1 MKKVVSLLIL
11 FVVAISLTT
20 VVSATTAS
28 ELADEL
34 YSMGEPYGVPE
45 SWKVKIERYV
55 ADNEVTD
62 EQAEQIMAKA
72 EEALQVLKD
81 AGVNNY
87 DELTDAQK
95 NKVKS
100 IANEAADILG
110 LTLTIKKGTV
120 EIYKDGKLIDTITEP
135 PYTGNNVN
143 VVLVVSS
150 VAVVA
155 LAAAF
160 VARKKFANA

>member
-72 EEALQVLKD
+72 EEAL
-81 AGVNNY
+81 
-87 DELTDAQK
+87 
-95 NKVKS
+95 
-100 IANEAADILG
+100 
-110 LTLTIKKGTV
+110 
-120 EIYKDGKLIDTITEP
+120 
-135 PYTGNNVN
+135 
-143 VVLVVSS
+143 
-150 VAVVA
+150 
-155 LAAAF
+155 
-160 VARKKFANA
+160 